1 MGTGELSGEGVVLVG
16 PLGDQGPQGRVGGE
30 DPVVAVAMDAR
41 RGENLG
47 QAIQELEGRK
57 AQRGATGQVGPREE
71 VEDLVGATVDEVET
85 VEGERRPGTIADE
98 AFEARAIGGL
108 DADTPI
114 QTEPAAVLPGEHVLG
129 LVGLQEAVAAKVP
142 EDPGADGV
150 LEVLQEL
157 GGEAGGLVEAEA
169 GFWILAPIT
178 RGLLEEAIDHTE
190 MKMEVRIEAGAE
202 AVEEA
207 HGTEGGGG
215 WSGGTG
221 LPEGGSESPEEDM
234 QDGAGGPGPV
244 VEEGSEAFGHGEHEL
259 ADRDVGEDVVRQV
272 GRGLGHAFGVA

>member
-30 DPVVAVAMDAR
+30 DPVVAV
-41 RGENLG
+41 
-47 QAIQELEGRK
+47 EGRK

-150 LEVLQEL
+150 LEV
-157 GGEAGGLVEAEA
+157 
-169 GFWILAPIT
+169 
-178 RGLLEEAIDHTE
+178 R
-190 MKMEVRIEAGAE
+190 
-202 AVEEA
+202 
-207 HGTEGGGG
+207 
-215 WSGGTG
+215 
-221 LPEGGSESPEEDM
+221 
-234 QDGAGGPGPV
+234 
-244 VEEGSEAFGHGEHEL
+244 
-259 ADRDVGEDVVRQV
+259 
-272 GRGLGHAFGVA
+272 

>member
-1 MGTGELSGEGVVLVG
+1 
-16 PLGDQGPQGRVGGE
+16 
-30 DPVVAVAMDAR
+30 
-41 RGENLG
+41 
-47 QAIQELEGRK
+47 
-57 AQRGATGQVGPREE
+57 
-71 VEDLVGATVDEVET
+71 
-85 VEGERRPGTIADE
+85 
-98 AFEARAIGGL
+98 
-108 DADTPI
+108 
-114 QTEPAAVLPGEHVLG
+114 
-129 LVGLQEAVAAKVP
+129 
-142 EDPGADGV
+142 
-150 LEVLQEL
+150 
-157 GGEAGGLVEAEA
+157 LVEAEA

-244 VEEGSEAFGHGEHEL
+244 RLGTESTNWRTGTWGKTWSARWAAVWAMRLALHEGQVPRPLQEKQRVLSSTIKRGESGSRRVAPQV
-259 ADRDVGEDVVRQV
+259 ADAECGML
-272 GRGLGHAFGVA
+272 GR